1 MARVPYIDAKDLS
14 PAYKDVVPSGALNI
28 RRALANS
35 PEGARLNGALAMYI
49 RHKSK
54 LDPRLRELA
63 ILQVGYMTRCVYEYA
78 HHVELAREFGCSD
91 DDLRAVADET
101 AGRPTKLDPL
111 AKAVLRAARE
121 MTDHLA
127 ISDATYAVLKASL
140 DPERIVD
147 LVLAIGIYNA
157 TVRILESLKVDLE
170 PGYQRYLEEFPLP
183 PR

>member
-1 MARVPYIDAKDLS
+1 MARVPYVDAKDL
-14 PAYKDVVPSGALNI
+14 PPGFQDVLPSGALNI

-35 PEGARLNGALAMYI
+35 PEGARHNGALAMYI

-91 DDLRAVADET
+91 DDIRAVADET
-101 AGRPTKLDPL
+101 AGRPTELDPL
-111 AKAVLRAARE
+111 AKAVLRASRE

-127 ISDATYAVLKASL
+127 ISDATYAVLKRSL

-147 LVLAIGIYNA
+147 LCLAVGIYNA
-157 TVRILESLKVDLE
+157 TVRILESLQVDLE
-170 PGYQRYLEEFPLP
+170 PGYQHYLEEFPLP